1 MKKYGLAVA
10 LLGLFVFT
18 PGRAFADTSSCANVD
33 QFNGLDLVV
42 CYDVADA
49 GGGNFTLTVTSITGV
64 DTVKS
69 INEIGWNTAVN
80 FVSGPAGEDWDNNP
94 SPSPYTIDGFDGNLW
109 LHAASGTGNL
119 QNGGV
124 GAQWTFAGDP
134 GIDIVFHV
142 QYNTSCSSYVA
153 SRPKPDPGTAT
164 AECGTT
170 EVPEPAT
177 LTLLG
182 TGLIGIAGA
191 VRRRM
196 AKKA

>member
-10 LLGLFVFT
+10 LLGLLAFV
-18 PGRAFADTSSCANVD
+18 PGRAFASTGCAEIENIG
-33 QFNGLDLVV
+33 GLDISI
-42 CYDVADA
+42 CYTVADI
-49 GGGNFTLTVTSITGV
+49 GGGNFTLTVDSISGV
-64 DTVKS
+64 DVVKA
-69 INEIGWNTAVN
+69 INSIGWNSTAG
-80 FVSGPAGEDWDNNP
+80 FVSGPAGETWNGDLDQN
-94 SPSPYTIDGFDGNLW
+94 IDGFDPNLW
-109 LHAASGTGNL
+109 AHQADGTGNL

-124 GAQWTFAGDP
+124 GAVWTFSGDP
-134 GIDIVFHV
+134 GSDLVFHL
-142 QYNTSCSSYVA
+142 QYNTSCSVWVSTTRPNPATSVA
-153 SRPKPDPGTAT
+153 G
-164 AECGTT
+164 EGCGTT